1 MSSDNFIFNTTLA
14 GKNYD
19 VFFYDKNDSVFSA
32 NKIYKIFAVFES
44 PYIDGGEGFM
54 SWKQIKAS
62 YNKYEG
68 NEIYFYVKNTDN
80 IQSDTLWQGPFLN
93 EEYDIST
100 FNKSYLRI
108 MVVMSMN
115 YLSVQSPV
123 LNSIRAS
130 YYKVGGGEQA
140 FFTKTFDLTFKPK
153 NILLTYNGTIPDSTI
168 LRFAIAGKETTDE
181 KYFYTINPNTINDIY
196 DTPGIGNKLKLMISG
211 VGNKFVPFVLDE
223 FAFVVSGDKQV
234 KIS

>member
-19 VFFYDKNDSVFSA
+19 VFFYEKDDSVFSA
-32 NKIYKIFAVFES
+32 NQIYKIFAVFES
-44 PYIDGGEGFM
+44 PYIDGGDGFM

-68 NEIYFYVKNTDN
+68 NEIYFYVKNTDD

-93 EEYDIST
+93 AEYDIST
-100 FNKSYLRI
+100 LNQPYLRI
-108 MVVMSMN
+108 MAVMSMN
-115 YLSVQSPV
+115 YLSVQSPI

-153 NILLTYNGTIPDSTI
+153 NIMLTYNGTIPDSTI
-168 LRFAIAGKETTDE
+168 LRFAIAGQETTDDE
-181 KYFYTINPNTINDIY
+181 YFHTINPNIIDDIY

-211 VGNKFVPFVLDE
+211 VGNKFVPFILDE

-234 KIS
+234 VIS